1 MNYICHKSEFR
12 MSSLS
17 AFVQVESKRGKD
29 NCSGMDILDILLW
42 YIWIFSISC
51 YNMDILVML
60 LQYNFISTFSSKL
73 WYWWAGNQLLKQLV
87 SFRVESREENQ
98 MMLTEKTTLVSNEID
113 IQWPSFPQALDR
125 FLGSDQTWGKI
136 VSSSYFPSESKR
148 KMPFSPS
155 SGKWPIWVF

>member
-12 MSSLS
+12 MSALS
-17 AFVQVESKRGKD
+17 AFVQVDSKGCKD
-29 NCSGMDILDILLW
+29 NCSGMNILDILLQ
-42 YIWIFSISC
+42 YIWILLISC
-51 YNMDILVML
+51 YNMDILGML
-60 LQYNFISTFSSKL
+60 LQYNFISNFFSKL
-73 WYWWAGNQLLKQLV
+73 WYWWAGDQLLKQPV
-87 SFRVESREENQ
+87 SFRVEGREENQ

-125 FLGSDQTWGKI
+125 FLGSDQTWGII
-136 VSSSYFPSESKR
+136 VSSSYYSAESKR

>member
-1 MNYICHKSEFR
+1 MNLECR
-12 MSSLS
+12 PCLPLS
-17 AFVQVESKRGKD
+17 KLNRREVKTIVQVWIFLISCYDTFGY
-29 NCSGMDILDILLW
+29 SQYLVT
-42 YIWIFSISC
+42 IWIFLLCC
-51 YNMDILVML
+51 YNTTLFL
-60 LQYNFISTFSSKL
+60 TFSSKL

-98 MMLTEKTTLVSNEID
+98 MMSTEKTTLVSNEID

-136 VSSSYFPSESKR
+136 VSSSYFPAESKR